1 MCCCCGLG
9 RSEDLLCWIN
19 VSTQQSACS
28 ARRIQFCRPF
38 WQVQKKRAVHIA
50 SDVLFAC
57 DHTKLVKSFC
67 LYPTSAKNLTEE
79 DIINYKCDSG
89 TRSMLLEAIHRPQQF
104 RHIVQISSNCYAMF
118 HGASQGPSNP
128 AGYCHVI
135 KDSDGQWYCSQTSC
149 GRKSGNSKQLKVH
162 HICAHLHVLFCI
174 LRLSSTPPD
183 TKSISNASLMV
194 NSTPDIE
201 QLSLGVSRSS
211 TIALNSPWARTQIW
225 RFWYH
230 FERLHALL
238 IFVKRHVYRYKK
250 TLMDVHVL

>member
-1 MCCCCGLG
+1 MD
-9 RSEDLLCWIN
+9 SEDLKIFSVELTYRHN
-19 VSTQQSACS
+19 RVLA
-28 ARRIQFCRPF
+28 
-38 WQVQKKRAVHIA
+38 VQEGSNFVGHSDRCKEKRAVHIA

-149 GRKSGNSKQLKVH
+149 GRKSGNRKQLKVH

-174 LRLSSTPPD
+174 LRLSSTPSD

-194 NSTPDIE
+194 SSTPDIE
-201 QLSLGVSRSS
+201 
-211 TIALNSPWARTQIW
+211 
-225 RFWYH
+225 
-230 FERLHALL
+230 
-238 IFVKRHVYRYKK
+238 
-250 TLMDVHVL
+250 